1 MFALFAVF
9 ALFTVFNVLIYIL
22 IIVTLLCFFLFDENT
37 IKINLDDLF
46 SLIIHDLRIYVLK
59 TTMPAEYYSYLFV
72 FCGLKDRLIAY
83 LQDLNI

>member
-1 MFALFAVF
+1 M
-9 ALFTVFNVLIYIL
+9 N
-22 IIVTLLCFFLFDENT
+22 NT

-46 SLIIHDLRIYVLK
+46 SLIIHDLRVYALK
-59 TTMPAEYYSYLFV
+59 ITMLAEYYPYLFA